1 MDQSL
6 DTNKFE
12 FPGNYRAIVEDNE
25 DPLDVGRVRVR
36 VIGIHSLDPDVTPV
50 SHLPWA
56 EPALSIYYSGGQN
69 LKSKTAK
76 DSARYSSAGDKF
88 APPKRDTE
96 GFIEEFQDSVMVN
109 EGSGGFFVTPRKGTQ
124 VWVFF
129 DCNYHGRP
137 QYWGSAV
144 KGKDWEEQ
152 KKKLENDIKLKTSEI
167 SNIRNIFVP
176 DTKAYKGASCS
187 SEAKVGTAVNKPK
200 LTIQNVSDVRNYNM
214 SSWTSP
220 GGVTYIAV
228 NEDGREKTYIMHK
241 GYMEYTDDKGQRKV
255 VVGFTDGK
263 ANDLEQAVANNF
275 ELHIGGDFDIYVKKS
290 HYIQVDGDAQINVKG
305 NAGIRAGKDID
316 LISDATINIDAGKN
330 INIHAKGAIQYHA
343 EGNMLGKVDGN
354 YDLGVKGVYDV
365 AVKMAA
371 KFKSLDLHMKATTS
385 QVFEAAL
392 QQTMLSTTFVGK
404 AKTMFSIASDAV
416 TRINAGA
423 GLQQTA
429 PVIDL
434 AGMVVNV
441 GGAVMLGS
449 ASSQPPPQVTPP
461 TSDAESIVTPK
472 QFAKSGTPKNFIE
485 NQPNPD

>member
-1 MDQSL
+1 MDQPL

-36 VIGIHSLDPDVTPV
+36 VIGMHSLDSDVTPV

-69 LKSKTAK
+69 LKSKTAG
-76 DSARYSSAGDKF
+76 SSSRYSSTGDVF

-96 GFIEEFQDSVMVN
+96 GFTDEFQDSVMVK
-109 EGSGGFFVTPRKGTQ
+109 EGSGGFFVVPRKGTQ

-137 QYWGSAV
+137 HYWAAAV

-167 SNIRNIFVP
+167 SSIRDMFVP

-187 SEAKVGTAVNKPK
+187 SEAKVGTAINKPK
-200 LTIQNVSDVRNYNM
+200 LTLQNVSDTRNYNM

-241 GYMEYTDDKGQRKV
+241 GYMEYTDDKGQRKI
-255 VVGFTDGK
+255 VVGMTDGK

-305 NAGIRAGKDID
+305 NAGIHAGKDID
-316 LISDATINIDAGKN
+316 LISDASINIDSGKN
-330 INIHAKGAIQYHA
+330 INLHAKGAIQYHA

-461 TSDAESIVTPK
+461 TSDAESVVTPK

>member
-1 MDQSL
+1 MDSL

-25 DPLDVGRVRVR
+25 DPLDLGRVRVR
-36 VIGIHSLDPDVTPV
+36 IIGIHSLDPVETPV
-50 SHLPWA
+50 GHLPWA

-69 LKSKTAK
+69 LKAK
-76 DSARYSSAGDKF
+76 SAKNPSRYSSAGDKF

-96 GFIEEFQDSVMVN
+96 GFTEEFQDSVQLN
-109 EGSGGFFVTPRKGTQ
+109 EGTGAQFVVPRKGSQ
-124 VWVFF
+124 VWIFF

-137 QYWGSAV
+137 QYWAAAV

-152 KKKLENDIKLKTSEI
+152 KKKLENDIKLKDNEI
-167 SNIRNIFVP
+167 SRIRELFIP
-176 DTKAYKGASCS
+176 DTKAYKGASCA

-200 LTIQNVSDVRNYNM
+200 LKVQNISDNRNYHIN
-214 SSWTSP
+214 SFTSP
-220 GGVTYIAV
+220 GGVTYIMV
-228 NEDGREKTYIMHK
+228 NEDGRERTYIMHK

-255 VVGFTDGK
+255 VVGFTDGN

-275 ELHIGGDFDIYVKKS
+275 ELHIGGDFDVYVKKS
-290 HYIQVDGDAQINVKG
+290 HFIQVDGDAQINVKG
-305 NAGIRAGKDID
+305 NVGVHAGKDID
-316 LISDATINIDAGKN
+316 LISDASINIDAGKN
-330 INIHAKGAIQYHA
+330 INFHAKNAIQYHA

-354 YDLGVKGVYDV
+354 YDLGVKGAYDV
-365 AVKMAA
+365 SVKMAA
-371 KFKSLDLHMKATTS
+371 KFKSLDLHIKATTS

-392 QQTMLSTTFVGK
+392 QQTMLSTTYVGK
-404 AKTMFSIASDAV
+404 AKAMYSINSDAV

-434 AGMVVNV
+434 AGMAVNV

-461 TSDAESIVTPK
+461 TTDAESVINPK
-472 QFAKSGTPKNFIE
+472 QFVKGGTSKDIVENKSNGS
-485 NQPNPD
+485 